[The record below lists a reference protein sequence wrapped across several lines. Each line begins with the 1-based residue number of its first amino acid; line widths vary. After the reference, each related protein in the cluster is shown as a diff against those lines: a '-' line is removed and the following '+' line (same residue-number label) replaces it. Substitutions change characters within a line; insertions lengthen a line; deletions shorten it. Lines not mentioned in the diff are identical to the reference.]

1 MLRLTSHDEQSP
13 VQNQPEGKSKPGL
26 TIWELLIAWRSILR
40 GYAPMLSIEITRE
53 CPLSCPGCYAYG
65 QHHLGS
71 GATLRQ
77 LSDLKGDR
85 LVEGLAGLVRLHKQ
99 DHVSLLGGEPL
110 LRHRQLDRI
119 LPKLSQLGVLML
131 VVPSTFMHIP

>member
-1 MLRLTSHDEQSP
+1 MLRLTSHDGQSP

-65 QHHLGS
+65 QHHLEVALLFDSLAIS
-71 GATLRQ
+71 GATGLWKV
-77 LSDLKGDR
+77 LSVWFVYTNR
-85 LVEGLAGLVRLHKQ
+85 
-99 DHVSLLGGEPL
+99 
-110 LRHRQLDRI
+110 
-119 LPKLSQLGVLML
+119 
-131 VVPSTFMHIP
+131 FMFRC